1 MAGSFSY
8 RISRLIV
15 KSEWHYCAVLPDG
28 DERTKHMGRV
38 HAKDPS
44 PPSLSSPSYS
54 MTEVFQLD
62 FAILVLE
69 CWGRKDRK
77 RAMISRWLTEKNWFF
92 KRQPY
97 LCCVER
103 ARALLGFMTIVGTGK
118 GGTEEAQKD
127 SPLRCIVVLGRGSDA
142 IFRILST
149 AGRCEA
155 TLGLF
160 FTT

>member
-1 MAGSFSY
+1 ML
-8 RISRLIV
+8 R
-15 KSEWHYCAVLPDG
+15 
-28 DERTKHMGRV
+28 
-38 HAKDPS
+38 
-44 PPSLSSPSYS
+44 
-54 MTEVFQLD
+54 Q
-62 FAILVLE
+62 
-69 CWGRKDRK
+69 
-77 RAMISRWLTEKNWFF
+77 
-92 KRQPY
+92 KRQKEGDDQPMTY
-97 LCCVER
+97 RKKTDFLKDNLTCVVLS